1 MKSEK
6 SKTMGFFCKQRIAQ
20 PTGKPDGKGLRFF
33 KVEAALKLYAFID
46 LSVALAAG
54 YPKSCAAPLRYANQT
69 FHHPFHFDNRS
80 VQAGQKDT
88 YRIMTKQEH
97 LSQAVR
103 NLLSKK

>member
-54 YPKSCAAPLRYANQT
+54 YPKIKVVQLRYATQT
-69 FHHPFHFDNRS
+69 KRS
-80 VQAGQKDT
+80 TTLFTSIIEVFKLAKRT
-88 YRIMTKQEH
+88 PIE
-97 LSQAVR
+97 
-103 NLLSKK
+103 